1 VKLALIFP
9 PACDPTAPYPAVAAL
24 AGFLRPQGIEVLP
37 IDANLD
43 GFLSLLQRQPLAL
56 LHDRIERR
64 IVSLQRRRALDHQA
78 QLDLLTLLRVR
89 DEAGAVPGGVGAALD
104 VLRSSERFYDSG
116 LYADA
121 VGTVSAG
128 LRVIATAHAPLQLD
142 FTAYRTPF
150 ALTTPDEIARDADP
164 ERDPF
169 DGYLARELVP
179 RLRRARVDAI
189 GLSVCFPGQ
198 LVPAYSF
205 ALKLKAAFPEAHLVA
220 GGPAITQVLLRLQGL
235 ALARAL
241 GAFDSAVVFE
251 GEHTLL
257 ALCRALADA
266 RGTPRGLHRIPN
278 LVLRDPL
285 LGARI
290 LPGPPAVDLRTLPAP
305 DFDGLPLDRYLSP
318 HLLLPYDP
326 TRGCY
331 WGRCAFCHYGL
342 AATGT
347 ARYRERAVE
356 TVVEHLGALSVRH
369 NTHFFYLSQDSV
381 APAML
386 CRLADAL
393 AKTGLD
399 LRWGTDL
406 RPEPYLTPERCQG
419 LRRGGAVAC
428 SLGIESASPR
438 VLRRIDKGITP
449 GRAATAVR
457 DLARAGIAVEVMCFS
472 DFPTETFTEAM
483 ATLRFIER
491 HASHVAAFIVGQ
503 FELTHGSRVARDPT
517 RFGLR
522 EMWTA
527 QGDEL
532 GTALFF
538 AERQPGKCGRDR
550 VRLEQEISRL
560 ASGWLLRSYPWA
572 GSLSTAHTIFY
583 YDRFGPGVF
592 RDLAGQARGRI
603 LGKLR
608 DRRVSRFDLHK
619 LARAQ
624 QHEAEIWHELT
635 QVRRQVSRHAY
646 NELAANVPLLWPR
659 RATSRG
665 SRA

>member
-1 VKLALIFP
+1 MKLALIFP

-37 IDANLD
+37 IDANLE

-64 IVSLQRRRALDHQA
+64 IASLQRRRALDHQA

-89 DEAGAVPGGVGAALD
+89 DEAGAVPGGIGAALD

-419 LRRGGAVAC
+419 LRRGGAVAF

-550 VRLEQEISRL
+550 VRLEQELSRL
-560 ASGWLLRSYPWA
+560 ALGWLVRSYPWA